1 MLRKLSFILLIVAVL
16 CVLGCSAHT
25 HNVGHGPAFDRT
37 TTQRQW
43 YLLYGIVPINEIDTQ
58 AMAAGRSNYEIT
70 TQITLIDFIYQAVL
84 SPMTVTCRTVS
95 VTR

>member
-1 MLRKLSFILLIVAVL
+1 MLRKRACVLLIVAVL

-43 YLLYGIVPINEIDTQ
+43 YLLYGLVAINDVDTH
-58 AMAAGRSNYEIT
+58 AMAQGRRNYEIT
-70 TQITLIDFIYQAVL
+70 TQVTLIDFIYQAVL
-84 SPMTVTCRTVS
+84 SPMTITCRTVS